1 MTEEKPYIL
10 PESKVEKP
18 DDKGL
23 ILFGRDVTQIP
34 CFRNSFLYGTLGGL
48 GFGLAHFMFTSKIV
62 KSTNYSVYAF
72 SMITIGY
79 WIRCR
84 YQYSKKKF
92 EMMQLQHA
100 LEQHIIYE
108 GVEEGPGVKE
118 TIEVLDI

>member
-1 MTEEKPYIL
+1 MADERPYVL

-18 DDKGL
+18 SDAGL
-23 ILFGRDVTQIP
+23 ILFGRDVSQIP

-48 GFGLAHFMFTSKIV
+48 GFGLAHFMFTSKV
-62 KSTNYSVYAF
+62 LKSTNYSVYAF

-84 YQYSKKKF
+84 YQYSKTKF
-92 EMMQLQHA
+92 EMMRLQKA

-108 GVEEGPGVKE
+108 GTEKDPGMKE